1 MSLRKSAILVIGFC
15 TWSVSLA
22 QKIDPKAVAVSN
34 ARTTELDQ
42 NFNAVVVPIA
52 SIKISPSLK
61 LPMTGRL
68 GPALD
73 ISGRFGTGF
82 CLDPACSFVV
92 TNYHVAMTTAAK
104 KIEGEKIVQRYLATG
119 PEDEGATPNFIPNFG
134 VEAFTIKRDL
144 AIFKLQR
151 ALPHH
156 HGLNFST
163 GELKLGQ
170 PVDIYGYPKGM
181 VNPFRR
187 LTRFPAV
194 FRGPTSSDLLA
205 FDYQFSSGEWLR
217 IAGSSGGIVVD
228 RQTAKIVA
236 ILCGT
241 TESTA
246 VAVPV
251 ETLVEFLTK
260 VQPFLAHQI
269 FPAAKQISPV
279 GEDIYPKFEPTH
291 SDEFRHR
298 REEPFEVT
306 QLRQKAQLLA
316 ESIRNFI
323 AVQGYAWG
331 SGGDVSDVEAAYEV
345 RVIGGEQTFRSY
357 PDGKDELREPVL
369 PRRKAW
375 VLPGNEW
382 SQMPSLVGTELKLK
396 IQQAPDFFIGERS
409 VKVFQYYAGVE
420 DDVCQF
426 EPVEDFGFFTRSKI
440 VSVECYGEVWTDEQW
455 NIIRM
460 SKRFDLSNGSKAYR
474 GWRNCYVVL
483 TYNWLKRSN
492 EPSRLV
498 PLTIYT
504 EARDNKHVYW
514 CRGIFTDYRLFSV
527 GARLAVD

>member
-1 MSLRKSAILVIGFC
+1 MLLRKSTILVIGFHIS
-15 TWSVSLA
+15 SVALA
-22 QKIDPKAVAVSN
+22 QKIDPNIVAVSN
-34 ARTTELDQ
+34 TRTTELDQ
-42 NFNAVVVPIA
+42 NFNEVVVPIA
-52 SIKISPSLK
+52 SIRISPSLK
-61 LPMTGRL
+61 LAITGKL
-68 GPALD
+68 GPVLD
-73 ISGRFGTGF
+73 VSGRFGTGF

-104 KIEGEKIVQRYLATG
+104 KIEGKKIVQRYLATG

-163 GELKLGQ
+163 DELKLEQ
-170 PVDIYGYPKGM
+170 QVDIYGYPRGM
-181 VNPFRR
+181 IKPFRT

-194 FRGPTSSDLLA
+194 FSGPTSSDLLA
-205 FDYQFSSGEWLR
+205 FDYRLSAGDSLR

-228 RQTAKIVA
+228 RQTAKIVG

-241 TESTA
+241 TDRTA

-251 ETLVEFLTK
+251 AALVEFLTK

-269 FPAAKQISPV
+269 FPAAKQISPLSA
-279 GEDIYPKFEPTH
+279 DIYPKFEPTH
-291 SDEFRHR
+291 SDDLLHR
-298 REEPFEVT
+298 PEEPFEVT

-323 AVQGYAWG
+323 AVQGYEWG
-331 SGGDVSDVEAAYEV
+331 SGGDASDVEAAYEV

-357 PDGKDELREPVL
+357 PDGKEELREPIL

-382 SQMPSLVGTELKLK
+382 SQLPSLVATELKLK
-396 IQQAPDFFIGERS
+396 IRQAPDVLIDERS
-409 VKVFQYYAGVE
+409 MKVFQYYAGVE

-460 SKRFDLSNGSKAYR
+460 SKRFDLSKASRAYR

-483 TYNWLKRSN
+483 TYNWLNRPN

-514 CRGIFTDYRLFSV
+514 CRGTFTDYRLFSV